1 MFIIQIKFNANFIV
15 TKNKKKTNK
24 QKNKTNTV
32 YYVAKNLKRF
42 ISTIRMIA
50 ASSKTTL
57 KQPLTIIFSVSVL
70 VSISISISV
79 SISVSS
85 TLHSNSN
92 QLASIEGCDDN
103 KTEIK
108 IHIYMAY
115 N

>member
-50 ASSKTTL
+50 ASSKTTETTYNYL
-57 KQPLTIIFSVSVL
+57 FSFGFSFNFNFDISFNFSFVNFTFKFQPIGF
-70 VSISISISV
+70 
-79 SISVSS
+79 
-85 TLHSNSN
+85 N
-92 QLASIEGCDDN
+92 
-103 KTEIK
+103 
-108 IHIYMAY
+108 
-115 N
+115 